1 MFVVT
6 LTYVKPLAEIDALIP
21 AHMAWLER
29 QYAAGHFLASGRRV
43 PRVGGV
49 ILAQGVSRD
58 ALEAM
63 LAEERGMADWLLHH
77 QPTIVGQFLHRA
89 DLPGVEAG
97 K

>member
-21 AHMAWLER
+21 AHIAWLER

-58 ALEAM
+58 ALRRCWQRIPSSRQRRPIIRWWS
-63 LAEERGMADWLLHH
+63 LFR
-77 QPTIVGQFLHRA
+77 P
-89 DLPGVEAG
+89 
-97 K
+97 

>member
-21 AHMAWLER
+21 AHIAWLER

-63 LAEERGMADWLLHH
+63 LAEDPFHKPPPDEKL
-77 QPTIVGQFLHRA
+77 VGDLAGVRRRA
-89 DLPGVEAG
+89 LD
-97 K
+97 

>member
-6 LTYVKPLAEIDALIP
+6 LTYVKPLAEIGALIP
-21 AHMAWLER
+21 AHIAWLER

-63 LAEERGMADWLLHH
+63 LAEDPFKQAEAADY
-77 QPTIVGQFLHRA
+77 QVVEFVPTMTSAKAACLR
-89 DLPGVEAG
+89 EA
-97 K
+97 